1 MCVKAI
7 KIEDAKKETEFHLKL
22 LALMFSDVSDRSPR
36 RVKFGELARK
46 LGVLEE
52 VIRYNVRKLQ
62 RLGYIRSLGPDVG
75 YELTEKV
82 IFLNDEIKYA

>member
-7 KIEDAKKETEFHLKL
+7 KIEDEKKETEFHLKL
-22 LALMFSDVSDRSPR
+22 LALMFHDASDRSPR
-36 RVKFGELARK
+36 RVKFGELAHK

-75 YELTEKV
+75 YVPTEKV
-82 IFLNDEIKYA
+82 IFLNDDIKYA